1 MNKLLSNEATCKLYL
16 KLILFVDCHIVI
28 LQKLNALE
36 DVRAIKNAIT
46 QIAAGGVSGINSA
59 IAEDLIPNPLNTMNE
74 MKEIIEK
81 MKDETYK
88 KKLVSLRL

>member
-1 MNKLLSNEATCKLYL
+1 M
-16 KLILFVDCHIVI
+16 
-28 LQKLNALE
+28 E

-74 MKEIIEK
+74 MKKKYIEK
-81 MKDETYK
+81 MNDETYK